1 MNRLRDI
8 LIHLISCAAF
18 ISVPIFLAHEETG
31 KAITSRGNLRDI
43 LGYFL
48 IIGYFYIN
56 FYYLIPRFYLK
67 RQYVLFVL
75 LTLCAYF
82 LITALPTATLPLA
95 PRPEKLRHW
104 GQSAWLGDA
113 GHYFF
118 PFIAV
123 FLISLMLRIRD
134 QWKRAREDK
143 TIAELAFL
151 KSQIQPHF
159 LYNTLNTIYALSI
172 EGAPETPD
180 AIARLSAMM
189 RYVTDETALDYVPL
203 SRELAYI
210 ESYITLQELRF
221 GRTVGISSIVH
232 GKSEGFQIA
241 PMMLI
246 PFIENAFKHGIN
258 PEEESGIVV
267 RINIEDNVLRLNV
280 RNRLVHVQR
289 EDERGL
295 GLANTRSRLNL
306 LYAGRY
312 ELYTSAKDGLYTIN
326 LTLTLA

>member
-1 MNRLRDI
+1 MHRFRDI
-8 LIHLISCAAF
+8 IIHFVSCVAF
-18 ISVPIFLAHEETG
+18 ISVPVFLSHEETG
-31 KAITSRGNLRDI
+31 LPLTSRSNLRDV
-43 LGYFL
+43 LGYLL
-48 IIGYFYIN
+48 IIGYFYFN
-56 FYYLIPRFYLK
+56 FYYLIPKFYLK
-67 RQYVLFVL
+67 RQFILFML
-75 LTLCAYF
+75 LTLLSF
-82 LITALPTATLPLA
+82 IIITALPTLTLPVM

-104 GQSAWLGDA
+104 GRPAWLGDIN
-113 GHYFF
+113 HYFF

-134 QWKRAREDK
+134 QWKRAREGK
-143 TIAELAFL
+143 TFAELAFL

-189 RYVTDETALDYVPL
+189 RYVTDESALDYVPL
-203 SRELAYI
+203 ARELAYI

-221 GRTVGISSIVH
+221 GRTVGISSIVS
-232 GKSEGFQIA
+232 GKAEGYQIA

-267 RINIEDNVLRLNV
+267 RINIDNDVLRLNV
-280 RNRLVHVQR
+280 RNRLVHVLR
-289 EDERGL
+289 DDERGL

-306 LYAGRY
+306 LYPGRY
-312 ELYTSAKDGLYTIN
+312 ELSTAAKDGVYSIN
-326 LTLTLA
+326 LSLTLV

>member
-1 MNRLRDI
+1 MNKVRD
-8 LIHLISCAAF
+8 LFIHVISCAAF
-18 ISVPIFLAHEETG
+18 ICVPIFLSHEETG
-31 KAITSRGNLRDI
+31 MDFTSTSSIRDI
-43 LGYFL
+43 LGYIL
-48 IIGYFYIN
+48 IIGYFYLN
-56 FYYLIPRFYLK
+56 FYYLIPKYYLK
-67 RQYVLFVL
+67 RQYVAFGL
-75 LTLCAYF
+75 LTVCCF
-82 LITALPTATLPLA
+82 LFITGIPMLSMPVVPL
-95 PRPEKLRHW
+95 EKLFQR
-104 GQSAWLGDA
+104 GGRPLWLADLM
-113 GHYFF
+113 HYFF

-172 EGAPETPD
+172 EGSPETPD

-189 RYVTDETALDYVPL
+189 RYVTDEAALDYVPL
-203 SRELAYI
+203 ARELDYI

-221 GRTVGISSIVH
+221 GRTVGISSIVS
-232 GKSEGFQIA
+232 GKAGDHKIA

-267 RINIEDNVLRLNV
+267 RINIDDDTLRMNV

-295 GLANTRSRLNL
+295 GLANTRSRLKL
-306 LYAGRY
+306 LYPGRY
-312 ELYTSAKDGLYTIN
+312 ELYSSAKEGLYTIN
-326 LTLTLA
+326 LTLTLV

>member
-8 LIHLISCAAF
+8 LIHIISCLAF
-18 ISVPIFLAHEETG
+18 MAVPVFLSHEETG
-31 KAITSRGNLRDI
+31 LPMTSRSNIRD
-43 LGYFL
+43 LMGYAL
-48 IIGYFYIN
+48 IIGYFYLN

-67 RQYVLFVL
+67 RQFVVFML
-75 LTLCAYF
+75 LTVCAF
-82 LITALPTATLPLA
+82 LIVSALPTLVFPVR
-95 PRPEKLRHW
+95 PHPEKLRHW
-104 GQSAWLGDA
+104 GRPAWMGDI

-118 PFIAV
+118 PFLAV

-134 QWKRAREDK
+134 QWKRAREGK
-143 TIAELAFL
+143 TFAELAFL

-189 RYVTDETALDYVPL
+189 RYVTDESALDYVPL
-203 SRELAYI
+203 SRELDYI

-221 GRTVGISSIVH
+221 GRTVGISSIVT
-232 GKSEGFQIA
+232 GKADRYQIA

-267 RINIEDNVLRLNV
+267 RINIDNDILRLNV
-280 RNRLVHVQR
+280 RNRLVRVQR

-295 GLANTRSRLNL
+295 GLANTRSRLNM

-312 ELYTSAKDGLYTIN
+312 ELQTSAKDGVYSIN
-326 LTLTLA
+326 LSLTLV

>member
-1 MNRLRDI
+1 V
-8 LIHLISCAAF
+8 ISCAAF
-18 ISVPIFLAHEETG
+18 ICVPIFLTHEETG
-31 KAITSRGNLRDI
+31 LDFTSPGNLRDI
-43 LGYFL
+43 VGYIL
-48 IIGYFYIN
+48 IIGYFYVN
-56 FYYLIPRFYLK
+56 FYYLIPKFYLK
-67 RQYVLFVL
+67 RQYVAFAL
-75 LTLCAYF
+75 LTVFSF
-82 LITALPTATLPLA
+82 LVITGIPIIFFPLKTLQELFRTSGRPL
-95 PRPEKLRHW
+95 
-104 GQSAWLGDA
+104 WLGDLM
-113 GHYFF
+113 HYFF

-172 EGAPETPD
+172 EGSPETPD

-189 RYVTDETALDYVPL
+189 RYVTDEAALDYVPL
-203 SRELAYI
+203 ARELDYI

-221 GRTVGISSIVH
+221 GRTVGISSIVS
-232 GKSEGFQIA
+232 GKAGDHKIA

-267 RINIEDNVLRLNV
+267 RINIDEDVLRLNV

-295 GLANTRSRLNL
+295 GLANTRSRLKL
-306 LYAGRY
+306 LYPGRY
-312 ELYTSAKDGLYTIN
+312 ELYSSAKDGLYTIN
-326 LTLTLA
+326 LTLNLV

>member
-8 LIHLISCAAF
+8 LIHIISCLAF
-18 ISVPIFLAHEETG
+18 ISVPVLLSHEETG
-31 KAITSRGNLRDI
+31 RDLWSRANLRDI
-43 LGYFL
+43 MGYTF
-48 IIGYFYIN
+48 IIGYFYLN
-56 FYYLIPRFYLK
+56 FYYLIPKFYLQ
-67 RQYVLFVL
+67 RRFAMFIL
-75 LTLCAYF
+75 LTICTF
-82 LITALPTATLPLA
+82 ITISGLPTILIPLS
-95 PRPEKLRHW
+95 PTPEKLRHW
-104 GQSAWLGDA
+104 GRPPWLGDMN
-113 GHYFF
+113 HYFY

-134 QWKRAREDK
+134 QWKRAREGK
-143 TIAELAFL
+143 TLAELAFL

-172 EGAPETPD
+172 EGSPETPG

-189 RYVTDETALDYVPL
+189 RYVTDESALDYVPL
-203 SRELAYI
+203 SRELGYI

-221 GRTVGISSIVH
+221 GRTVGISSIVT
-232 GKSEGFQIA
+232 GEAQRYEIA

-267 RINIEDNVLRLNV
+267 RINIDNDVLRLNV
-280 RNRLVHVQR
+280 RNRLVNVKR

-295 GLANTRSRLNL
+295 GMANTRSRLEL
-306 LYAGRY
+306 LYPGRY
-312 ELYTSAKDGLYTIN
+312 ELQSSAKDGVYSIN
-326 LTLTLA
+326 LTLNLV

>member
-8 LIHLISCAAF
+8 LIQIICCAAF
-18 ISVPIFLAHEETG
+18 ISVPIFLSHEETG

-43 LGYFL
+43 LGYTL
-48 IIGYFYIN
+48 LIGYFYLN

-75 LTLCAYF
+75 LTFCAF
-82 LITALPTATLPLA
+82 LLITAIPTATLPVS
-95 PRPEKLRHW
+95 PTPEKLRHW
-104 GQSAWLGDA
+104 GRPAWLGDV

-118 PFIAV
+118 PFTAV

-221 GRTVGISSIVH
+221 GRTVGISSIVS
-232 GKSEGFQIA
+232 GKSEGYQIA

-267 RINIEDNVLRLNV
+267 RINIDDNVLRLNV

-312 ELYTSAKDGLYTIN
+312 ELYTAAKDGLYTIN
-326 LTLTLA
+326 LTLNLV